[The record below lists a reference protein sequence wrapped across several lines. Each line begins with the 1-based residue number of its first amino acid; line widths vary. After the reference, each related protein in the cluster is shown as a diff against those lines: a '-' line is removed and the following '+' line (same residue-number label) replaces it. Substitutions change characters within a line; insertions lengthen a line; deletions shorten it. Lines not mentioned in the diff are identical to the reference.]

1 MNIRPAHAID
11 FYKSGHVFQY
21 PDLTEYVS
29 SNWTAR
35 STKRAK
41 MLSDYDNK
49 TVFFGLQGYVK
60 YFLID
65 RWNGGFF
72 NLPKEKAVR
81 KYKRRVDNSLGKDV
95 VSVAH
100 LEALHDLGYLPLR
113 IKALPEGSRV
123 NIRVPSFTIVN
134 TNPDFF
140 WLTNYIETS
149 TSADLWKPSTVATI
163 AFEYKRLL
171 TKYARKTGAPME
183 FVPIQGH
190 DFSYR
195 GMSGSEDAARS
206 GSGHLLSFYGT
217 DTVVAIDY
225 AEDYYNAME
234 IGTGGSVSATE
245 HSVMSMGLEGGEKK
259 TIKRLIKDI
268 YPSGIISIVSDTWN
282 FWNVIK
288 NIASDLKDDILAR
301 TPNEL
306 GLAKVVFRPDSGD
319 PFKIICGD
327 ADAPVGSDE
336 YKGAAEILWEV
347 FGGTKTDEGYRM
359 INERVGLIYG
369 DSITLERAEAILDGL
384 AKKGFASNNIVFG
397 IGSFTYQFITRDT
410 FGYAMKST
418 WGVVNGEARSLS
430 KDPVTDSGEKKSAVG
445 LLRVEREGNDFV
457 LYENQTLAQEKKGAL
472 ELVFEDGVLYRDEDF
487 ETVRSTLN
495 AGMYFSE

>member
-11 FYKSGHVFQY
+11 FYKSGHIFQY
-21 PDLTEYVS
+21 PELTQYVS

-35 STKRAK
+35 SAKRAN
-41 MLSDYDNK
+41 MLSDYDDK
-49 TVFFGLQGYVK
+49 TVFYGLQGFIK
-60 YFLID
+60 YFLIE

-72 NLPKEKAVR
+72 NLPKNKAVK
-81 KYKRRVDNSLGKDV
+81 KYKRRVDNSLGKGV
-95 VSVAH
+95 VSVNH

-134 TNPDFF
+134 TDPVFF

-163 AFEYKRLL
+163 AFEYKRLM
-171 TKYARKTGAPME
+171 TKYAQKTGAPME
-183 FVPIQGH
+183 FIPIQGH

-225 AEDYYNAME
+225 AEDYYDALE
-234 IGTGGSVSATE
+234 VGTGGSVSATE
-245 HSVMSMGLEGGEKK
+245 HSVMCMGLENGELN
-259 TIKRLIKDI
+259 TIKRLINDI

-288 NIASDLKDDILAR
+288 NISRELKSDILAR

-319 PFKIICGD
+319 PVKIICGD
-327 ADAPVGSDE
+327 PDAPIGSDE

-347 FGGTKTDEGYRM
+347 FGGITTDEGFRM
-359 INERVGLIYG
+359 IHERVGLIYG
-369 DSITLERAEAILDGL
+369 DSITLARAEAILQGL
-384 AKKGFASNNIVFG
+384 AEKGFASSNIVFG
-397 IGSFTYQFITRDT
+397 IGSFTYQYITRDT

-418 WGVVNGEARSLS
+418 WGVVDGQARSIS
-430 KDPVTDSGEKKSAVG
+430 KDPITDSGEKKSAQG
-445 LLRVEREGNDFV
+445 LLRVEREGDDFV
-457 LYENQTLAQEKKGAL
+457 LYENQSCEQEQQGAL
-472 ELVFEDGVLYRDEDF
+472 KLVFENGVLYRDDNF
-487 ETVRSTLN
+487 ETIRSRLN
-495 AGMYFSE
+495 DSIYY